1 MDQPINISF
10 RQANSSKPRSRADAM
25 LQKVFDQSCE
35 NSFKSTNIS
44 SSPVQL
50 ARTWGTPIWST
61 EYTIKFLQKISAAI
75 RSDSSHHTSRGLS
88 KGRPANVKHLHGDYV
103 KIESTQRNYRP
114 YFHEIKVWP
123 TINLKSKIGFS
134 PFAVAEPPTNL
145 KTPIIRPPNSKSSN
159 KSNKMTRKS
168 RSKQMRTKNDYK
180 RTSEKQCGY
189 CEVCRVEYDV
199 LSVHLQSKEH
209 NNFVKNSDN
218 FLSLD
223 NLINSSANVD
233 TFLKMNSAP
242 PKNDYDSGLYTK
254 RTCRKF
260 KEMIGLDIPN
270 SGSNVIKSDFVRLNG
285 SGKMATR
292 RSNNRKSQLTL
303 DSKSC
308 VKSSPPKVE
317 NNFKEI
323 DSDSAAQLRSRRESA
338 RRINYAEPREDEE
351 NSDDLKTK
359 IRIRGIRWRPPSSAE
374 DNLSSAS
381 QPPVYKVMKSNFLLI
396 LNGTDISSHLL

>member
-1 MDQPINISF
+1 
-10 RQANSSKPRSRADAM
+10 M
-25 LQKVFDQSCE
+25 LQKVRDQSCE

-50 ARTWGTPIWST
+50 AKTWGTPIWST
-61 EYTIKFLQKISAAI
+61 EHTLRFLEKISATLK
-75 RSDSSHHTSRGLS
+75 SDSSHNTS
-88 KGRPANVKHLHGDYV
+88 KGRPANVKHLHGDYI
-103 KIESTQRNYRP
+103 KLESNQRNFRP
-114 YFHEIKVWP
+114 YYQEIKVWP
-123 TINLKSKIGFS
+123 TINLNTKIKFS
-134 PFAVAEPPTNL
+134 PFTIPEPPTANTNNHDA
-145 KTPIIRPPNSKSSN
+145 KTQINRPANSDSSS

-189 CEVCRVEYDV
+189 CEVCRLEYDV

-209 NNFVKNSDN
+209 TNFVNNSDN

-223 NLINSSANVD
+223 NLINNSASVD

-242 PKNDYDSGLYTK
+242 PKNNYDSGLYTK

-260 KEMIGLDIPN
+260 KEMIDLDIPN
-270 SGSNVIKSDFVRLNG
+270 AGNNVIKSSDFVRVNG
-285 SGKMATR
+285 SSKMVTR
-292 RSNNRKSQLTL
+292 RSNNRRSQLDTK
-303 DSKSC
+303 SSC

-317 NNFKEI
+317 SNCKEEI
-323 DSDSAAQLRSRRESA
+323 ESESAAQLRSRRESA

-359 IRIRGIRWRPPSSAE
+359 IRIRGIRWRPPSSAD

-381 QPPVYKVMKSNFLLI
+381 QPAVYKVRTKI
-396 LNGTDISSHLL
+396 L

>member
-1 MDQPINISF
+1 
-10 RQANSSKPRSRADAM
+10 M
-25 LQKVFDQSCE
+25 LQKVRDQSCE

-50 ARTWGTPIWST
+50 AKNWGTPIWST
-61 EYTIKFLQKISAAI
+61 EHTLRFLEKISATL
-75 RSDSSHHTSRGLS
+75 RSDSSHNTS
-88 KGRPANVKHLHGDYV
+88 KGRPANVKHLHGDYI
-103 KIESTQRNYRP
+103 KIESAQRNCRP
-114 YFHEIKVWP
+114 YFQEIKLWP
-123 TINLKSKIGFS
+123 TINLNSKIGFS
-134 PFAVAEPPTNL
+134 PFAAAEPPTTVV
-145 KTPIIRPPNSKSSN
+145 KTLLNRPPTSKSSSI
-159 KSNKMTRKS
+159 SNKMTRKS

-189 CEVCRVEYDV
+189 CEVCRLEYDV

-209 NNFVKNSDN
+209 TNFVNNSDN

-223 NLINSSANVD
+223 NLINNSANVD

-260 KEMIGLDIPN
+260 KEMMDMDI
-270 SGSNVIKSDFVRLNG
+270 SSATDVNVIKSDCVRLNG
-285 SGKMATR
+285 SAKMVTR
-292 RSNNRKSQLTL
+292 RSNNRKSQS
-303 DSKSC
+303 DAKPVSPC

-317 NNFKEI
+317 NDFKE
-323 DSDSAAQLRSRRESA
+323 SESAAQLRSRRESA

-359 IRIRGIRWRPPSSAE
+359 IRIRGIRWRPPSSA
-374 DNLSSAS
+374 DDALSSAS
-381 QPPVYKVMKSNFLLI
+381 QPALYKVNTRLRFYSVQWFR
-396 LNGTDISSHLL
+396 

>member
-1 MDQPINISF
+1 
-10 RQANSSKPRSRADAM
+10 M
-25 LQKVFDQSCE
+25 LQKVRDQSCE

-44 SSPVQL
+44 SSPVLL
-50 ARTWGTPIWST
+50 AKTWGTPIWST
-61 EYTIKFLQKISAAI
+61 EYTLKFLEKISAALK
-75 RSDSSHHTSRGLS
+75 SDSSHNTS
-88 KGRPANVKHLHGDYV
+88 KGRPANVKHLHGDYI
-103 KIESTQRNYRP
+103 KIESTQRSFRP
-114 YFHEIKVWP
+114 YFQEIKVWP
-123 TINLKSKIGFS
+123 TINLNSKIGFS
-134 PFAVAEPPTNL
+134 PFAVAEPSPTNVKPL
-145 KTPIIRPPNSKSSN
+145 INRPPNSKSSN

-189 CEVCRVEYDV
+189 CEVCRLEYDV

-223 NLINSSANVD
+223 NLINNSANVD

-260 KEMIGLDIPN
+260 KEMIDLDIPN
-270 SGSNVIKSDFVRLNG
+270 AGSNVIKSDFVRLNG
-285 SGKMATR
+285 SGKMVTR

-303 DSKSC
+303 DSKSG
-308 VKSSPPKVE
+308 VKSSPTKVE
-317 NNFKEI
+317 NNIKEME
-323 DSDSAAQLRSRRESA
+323 SDSAAQLRSRRESA

-359 IRIRGIRWRPPSSAE
+359 IRIRGIRWRPPSSAD

-381 QPPVYKVMKSNFLLI
+381 QPAVYKVISIKSSYMVL
-396 LNGTDISSHLL
+396 S